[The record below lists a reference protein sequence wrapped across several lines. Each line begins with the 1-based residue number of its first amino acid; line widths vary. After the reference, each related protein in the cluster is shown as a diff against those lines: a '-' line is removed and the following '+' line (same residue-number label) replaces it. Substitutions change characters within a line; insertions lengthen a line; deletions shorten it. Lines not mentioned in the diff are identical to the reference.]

1 MVTVNISRKESN
13 SQLQFSNTYN
23 IFPKRLLNQ
32 KISQK
37 RQLVRTAQQS
47 LSLTSLGFF
56 VFK

>member
-37 RQLVRTAQQS
+37 RQLVRTAQQN